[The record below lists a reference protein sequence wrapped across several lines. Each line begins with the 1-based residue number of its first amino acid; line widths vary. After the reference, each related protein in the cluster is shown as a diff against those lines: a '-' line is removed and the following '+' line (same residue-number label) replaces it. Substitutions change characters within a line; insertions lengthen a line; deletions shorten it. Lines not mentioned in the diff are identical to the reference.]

1 MNFAETIKTLD
12 YILTSNG
19 ISIVPL
25 LLGHTGIGKTQLV
38 QQYAAQRGMDL
49 IILHVAQLEPS
60 DFVGL
65 YQINK
70 DDRTSNCPP
79 NWLPYKPMVV
89 EFDKTKTKE
98 TLVDFIASQGFINPK
113 GGIVFLDEINRGHE
127 DIRQALYQLLTAK
140 KIHTYSLPEKYSIVA
155 AANPSDLY
163 ECYEFDKALV
173 NRLAWIKF
181 QPEASETISYLQGK
195 HGKNLITSWVA
206 TDKSL
211 IDYGSENFEVSD
223 LTLSPRIL
231 DDIIPLYA
239 KMDEAKE
246 KKEFMRQV
254 FETMIPKE
262 KVQSFLSYLDEMKF
276 IGHKDVLAGKKKD
289 KIKELVEMKRMD
301 VLSTITMDLGDIFAD
316 TLDKVKVEGVKEGI
330 DTMVKNLCGY
340 LTEIPEELCT
350 AFIDKIPQE
359 MYNNPKSIL
368 QHEEFRKALKPK
380 LKPYA
385 RLFGNKK

>member
-1 MNFAETIKTLD
+1 MNFAEAIKTFD
-12 YILTSNG
+12 YIINSNG

-38 QQYAAQRGMDL
+38 QQYAAQRNMDL

-65 YQINK
+65 YKINE
-70 DDRTSNCPP
+70 DERTANCPP

-98 TLVDFIASQGFINPK
+98 SLATFMSKQGFINPN

-140 KIHTYSLPEKYSIVA
+140 KIHTYSLPEKYTIVA

-163 ECYEFDKALV
+163 ECYEFDRALI

-181 QPEASETISYLQGK
+181 QPEPSETIKYLTGK

-211 IDYGSENFEVSD
+211 IDYGTEEFEVSD
-223 LTLSPRIL
+223 LALSPRIL
-231 DDIIPLYA
+231 DDVIPLYA
-239 KMDEAKE
+239 RMEEAKE

-254 FETMIPKE
+254 LETVMPKE

-276 IGHKDVLAGKKKD
+276 ISHKDVLAGKKKD

-301 VLSTITMDLGDIFAD
+301 VLSTITMDLGEIFSS
-316 TLDKVKVEGVKEGI
+316 TLDKVKVDGLDEKI

-368 QHEEFRKALKPK
+368 QHEDFRKALKPK